1 MGAEGAANIVFKR
14 EIEQAEDKEALRRQ
28 KIEEYQEA
36 FANPYVAAA
45 RGFVDRVI
53 FPEETRKEIY
63 QALLLTET
71 KRELRPKRKHGIIPS

>member
-1 MGAEGAANIVFKR
+1 
-14 EIEQAEDKEALRRQ
+14 
-28 KIEEYQEA
+28 
-36 FANPYVAAA
+36 
-45 RGFVDRVI
+45 VI